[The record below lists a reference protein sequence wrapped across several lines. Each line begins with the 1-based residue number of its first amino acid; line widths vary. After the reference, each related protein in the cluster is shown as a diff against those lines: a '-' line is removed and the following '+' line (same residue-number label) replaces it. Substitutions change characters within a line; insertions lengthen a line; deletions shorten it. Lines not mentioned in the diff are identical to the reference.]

1 MPGTPQRSHEPG
13 SFANHLRSPPSTQSG
28 SYNTRHVTQMRSN
41 GGDLMSDEGGESPVS
56 QMSDVQVN
64 SPFSVLLEAG
74 ESIAARDAN
83 QSP

>member
-1 MPGTPQRSHEPG
+1 
-13 SFANHLRSPPSTQSG
+13 
-28 SYNTRHVTQMRSN
+28 MRSN